1 MSVPAPINVDSLFSV
16 KGMVA
21 LVTGGGTGT
30 HRDPCPI
37 LKSAQTN
44 NSSIKASA

>member
-1 MSVPAPINVDSLFSV
+1 MSAPINVENLFSV

-30 HRDPCPI
+30 APFHHLTYLLIALTLLP
-37 LKSAQTN
+37 Q
-44 NSSIKASA
+44 ASA